1 MEKRSSTAVYA
12 AVNGSYW
19 ASFCLVYSF
28 AEVYLQAVGYSNTEL
43 GWVLAVGSSLG
54 ALIGPALS
62 SLLDRG
68 RGFRAE
74 QLILLCLSVQAVCA
88 VSLLLSP
95 GKSLLS
101 AVYYSLYLAFCLPI
115 NSLSMKLYA
124 EAERLRIPVSYS
136 AARAAGSLCF
146 VLLSFALGFL
156 VKRFPIT
163 ILLWLSFPV
172 NLLQGAANLRFA
184 ARINSAA
191 AVPEAG
197 EEKKRDAGLFTFL
210 KENMAFGILLLGS
223 ILIFFSHNLIT
234 SFMINVVKNA
244 GGDASSMSLLNAFMA
259 AVEIP
264 VMFFYPRLKKGK
276 TAAALLM
283 FSFAAFSL
291 KAAAVMLAPSVPWL
305 FAALLLQGPSFALYS
320 PTIVD
325 YVETVVPLRDAG
337 KGQSLAYSTTTL
349 GSVAAGLIGGL
360 LYDRLTV
367 TQTLLIGTAVCIAG
381 SFITVQAVRA
391 GRRKKGETYA

>member
-1 MEKRSSTAVYA
+1 
-12 AVNGSYW
+12 
-19 ASFCLVYSF
+19 
-28 AEVYLQAVGYSNTEL
+28 
-43 GWVLAVGSSLG
+43 
-54 ALIGPALS
+54 
-62 SLLDRG
+62 
-68 RGFRAE
+68 
-74 QLILLCLSVQAVCA
+74 
-88 VSLLLSP
+88 
-95 GKSLLS
+95 
-101 AVYYSLYLAFCLPI
+101 
-115 NSLSMKLYA
+115 MKLYA

-163 ILLWLSFPV
+163 VLLWLSFPV
-172 NLLQGAANLRFA
+172 NLFQGTANLRFA
-184 ARINSAA
+184 ARINSEAA
-191 AVPEAG
+191 MPEAG
-197 EEKKRDAGLFTFL
+197 EEKKRDAGLITFL

-264 VMFFYPRLKKGK
+264 VMFFYSRLKKGK

-325 YVETVVPLRDAG
+325 YVETVIPLRDAG

-349 GSVAAGLIGGL
+349 GSVTAGLIGGA

>member
-1 MEKRSSTAVYA
+1 MRRSSTAVYA

-28 AEVYLQAVGYSNTEL
+28 AAVYLQAAGYTNTEL

-54 ALIGPALS
+54 AVIGPALS

-74 QLILLCLSVQAVCA
+74 QLILLCLGVQAVCA
-88 VSLLLSP
+88 GALLLSP

-136 AARAAGSLCF
+136 TARAVGSLCF
-146 VLLSFALGFL
+146 VLLSTLLGFL

-163 ILLWLSFPV
+163 VLLWLSFPV

-184 ARINSAA
+184 GRINSAA
-191 AVPEAG
+191 AAPEGA
-197 EEKKRDAGLFTFL
+197 EEEERGDPGLLTFF
-210 KENMAFGILLLGS
+210 KENMAFSILLLGS

-234 SFMINVVKNA
+234 SFMINVVKNV

-264 VMFFYPRLKKGK
+264 VMFFYPRFKKGK
-276 TAAALLM
+276 TAAGLLM

-320 PTIVD
+320 PTVVE
-325 YVETVVPLRDAG
+325 YVESVVPLRDAG

-349 GSVAAGLIGGL
+349 GSVAAGLIGGA

-381 SFITVQAVRA
+381 SLITVQAVRT
-391 GRRKKGETYA
+391 GRREKGEHHA